1 LRLLWLALSL
11 GALVVAQFAFTGEQ
25 TSEVAGNLTFFM
37 LVLCAPLSLLGYL
50 GMFLVFDF
58 FQSFGLYPYNSRLAL
73 SAVWGV
79 YFLVGLVQWFV
90 LPLSWPRKPNNRLV
104 RTPETTRHVS

>member
-1 LRLLWLALSL
+1 VWLALSL
-11 GALVVAQFAFTGEQ
+11 LSLGVAQLAFTGEQ

-37 LVLCAPLSLLGYL
+37 LVLCAPASVVGYA

-58 FQSFGLYPYNSRLAL
+58 FQSYGLFPYNSRLAL

-79 YFLVGLVQWFV
+79 YFVAGLVQWFV
-90 LPLSWPRKPNNRLV
+90 LPLIWQRRKPSINFA
-104 RTPETTRHVS
+104 PQH